1 MGLTVMLMSA
11 GAWRIQGEHWRLWG
25 TSVTPQ
31 SLLPKQT
38 GLGAGTDRSFSLLCG
53 IGSVDVPVHY
63 SKDHV
68 TQSAITKARRS
79 DCLRQIRCEWPT

>member
-1 MGLTVMLMSA
+1 MDGPHRYANVS
-11 GAWRIQGEHWRLWG
+11 WRSEVPGSGG

-38 GLGAGTDRSFSLLCG
+38 GLGAETDRSFSLLCG

-79 DCLRQIRCEWPT
+79 DCWKGIRSEWPT